1 MSLGNFANLS
11 KYALCLL
18 LTVGIFAISSQP
30 EAHATSGLPMGD
42 IVFVFDESG
51 TFFDDHDAVKSNLN
65 VIVPL
70 LKGVIDYQFGLVG
83 FGSYRGHGATSY
95 AGQPHVHQTLT
106 ADVQEFSKAM
116 DGLVKQGKPEYG
128 YAAIQL
134 ATSDQLGFRA
144 GAAPCV
150 IMITDEDADISV
162 DHPVT
167 KDNAVA
173 AIQRAE
179 AFFLGV
185 VAFDFGTTMEDYGP
199 LGGSIAQ
206 VTGGQVFDIDEFRED
221 PAPVLRE
228 IIASCILNVQENGV
242 PDGPPDTTPPDNDN
256 GNQDG
261 DSDGGGGLFGG
272 NTQID
277 LAPIVTR
284 LIDEHGTIFARL
296 RIIDERLDNLNVTI
310 EIPVE
315 IDARFI
321 NIERSIERF
330 GVIFENIDANFTQID
345 ARFGAIENSLTTI
358 RASIQELHDNDVA
371 LAARMSEIET
381 RLSALEAQGDVSE
394 LLAWREAAE
403 AQLAELHG
411 QHSAI
416 MAELE
421 SLRASHAGFGDQFAD
436 LTTRL
441 NAVEAHLSDLSANL
455 SARIAELEAH
465 LAAFDAR
472 FAEINAQLENLD
484 VTMLSEE
491 LSSLRA
497 IVNQN
502 TNMIESLRGMAATW
516 DQDIADLNAAVS
528 DLSAQLAELQGL
540 SDQVAELQAAVDTL
554 SATTDTLDARVT
566 NNEDAIAS
574 LTDELHAVQMEI
586 EDLLQ
591 KLEDNAFALQA
602 DLDSLASSLGSR
614 IQSLLRRIQ
623 SLEAAGSGP
632 DQETLDQL
640 ENLANLISQLQV
652 RMAELTS
659 KQNAHYEELT
669 ARVDLNEEWIM
680 MIEAWLGIGDNKDGT
695 TNIEARMSAIEAA
708 LSDLSATLRESQ
720 RSIGDIQRSVDELR
734 DRVGEL
740 EARPAGADGSA
751 VDPARLRAAQRLA
764 ELAFLTSVA
773 AIGLSL
779 LFFLSNS

>member
-1 MSLGNFANLS
+1 MSLGNFANLA

-18 LTVGIFAISSQP
+18 LVVGVFAISSQS
-30 EAHATSGLPMGD
+30 EVHATTGLPMGD

-51 TFFDDHDAVKSNLN
+51 TFFDDHDAVKRNLN

-83 FGSYRGHGATSY
+83 FGSYRGHGGTSY

-106 ADVQEFSKAM
+106 PDVDTFSEAM

-167 KDNAVA
+167 RDNAIA

-185 VAFDFGTTMEDYGP
+185 IAFDFGTSMEDYGP

-206 VTGGQVFDIDEFRED
+206 VTGGQVFDIEEFRED

-261 DSDGGGGLFGG
+261 DGGGGLFGG

-296 RIIDERLDNLNVTI
+296 RIIEEKLNKLDVTI
-310 EIPVE
+310 EIPVT
-315 IDARFI
+315 IDERFLH
-321 NIERSIERF
+321 IERTIAGF
-330 GVIFENIDANFTQID
+330 NVFFENIDANFTQID
-345 ARFGAIENSLTTI
+345 ARFGAIEQGMTSI
-358 RASIQELHDNDVA
+358 RASIAELHDNDIA

-381 RLSALEAQGDVSE
+381 RLSALEANGDFSE

-403 AQLAELHG
+403 AQLVALHA
-411 QHSAI
+411 QHDGI

-421 SLRASHAGFGDQFAD
+421 SLRASHAGFGEQFAD

-441 NAVEAHLSDLSANL
+441 NAVEAHLSDLSASLN
-455 SARIAELEAH
+455 ARIAELEAH

-472 FAEINAQLENLD
+472 FAELNAQLENLD
-484 VTMLSEE
+484 VSALSAE
-491 LSSLRA
+491 LSGLRA

-502 TNMIESLRGMAATW
+502 TNMIETLRGMAATW

-528 DLSAQLAELQGL
+528 DLSSQLAELQSL
-540 SDQVAELQAAVDTL
+540 SEKVAELQASVDTL
-554 SATTDTLDARVT
+554 AATTDTLDVRVT
-566 NNEDAIAS
+566 ANEDAISS
-574 LTDELHAVQMEI
+574 LTAELHAIQLEI

-591 KLEDNAFALQA
+591 KLDDNAFALQA

-623 SLEAAGSGP
+623 SLEAAGTGP

-640 ENLANLISQLQV
+640 ESLANLISQLQV

-669 ARVDLNEEWIM
+669 SRIDLNEEWIM
-680 MIEAWLGIGDNKDGT
+680 MIEAWLGLGDNKEGQ
-695 TNIEARMSAIEAA
+695 TNIDARMAAIESA
-708 LSDLSATLRESQ
+708 LSDLSAQLRESQ

-740 EARPAGADGSA
+740 EARPAGGDGNA